1 MKKFTLICSPKYACE
16 LDLHPRAKQELFK
29 NCEVKRND
37 EDIVL
42 YNLNSCDKYDEIKG
56 SEIETVLAKKV
67 DYLHN
72 TYFGIEN
79 FEKAYVLKENELLQC
94 IFEDMGAIEMIFSQS
109 FENSTSME
117 SKISGEASAKFS
129 KNAIDQNIDQNM
141 DAKVGVDASHKE
153 ENAKERSA
161 QMQKQKK
168 FDGRK
173 KSKDELAEY
182 IKRNNI
188 DINGFS
194 PDVKKIIED
203 YLENEE
209 VNIRE
214 IEIKNDFSEFYR
226 DQKELVVGIGANVGI
241 YNQLS
246 IVACIKA
253 NIGNIK
259 KEKKEGSYS
268 WKVIFKKA

>member
-1 MKKFTLICSPKYACE
+1 MEKFTLICSPKYACE
-16 LDLHPRAKQELFK
+16 LDLHPRATQELFK
-29 NCEVKRND
+29 NCEIKRSD
-37 EDIVL
+37 GDIVL
-42 YNLNSCDKYDEIKG
+42 YNLNSCGKYEEIKVG
-56 SEIETVLAKKV
+56 EIETILAKKV

-79 FEKAYVLKENELLQC
+79 FEKAYVLKEQELLQC

-117 SKISGEASAKFS
+117 SKISGEASVNSS
-129 KNAIDQNIDQNM
+129 KNTADQNIGI
-141 DAKVGVDASHKE
+141 KVGADASHKE
-153 ENAKERSA
+153 ENVKERST
-161 QMQKQKK
+161 QMQKRKE

-194 PDVKKIIED
+194 SDIKKIIED

-214 IEIKNDFSEFYR
+214 IEIKNNFNEFY
-226 DQKELVVGIGANVGI
+226 QEQNELIAGIKANVDI

-246 IVACIKA
+246 VVACIKA
-253 NIGNIK
+253 NIDNVK
-259 KEKKEGSYS
+259 KEQKKESYS

>member
-1 MKKFTLICSPKYACE
+1 MEKFTLICSPKYACE
-16 LDLHPRAKQELFK
+16 LDLHPSAKRELFK
-29 NCEVKRND
+29 NCEIKRSD

-42 YNLNSCDKYDEIKG
+42 YRLNSCDKYEEIKG
-56 SEIETVLAKKV
+56 SEIKAILAKKV

-79 FEKAYVLKENELLQC
+79 FEKAYVLKEQELLQC

-109 FENSTSME
+109 FENSAGME
-117 SKISGEASAKFS
+117 SKISGEASVNSS
-129 KNAIDQNIDQNM
+129 KNAADQNIGI
-141 DAKVGVDASHKE
+141 KIGIDASHKE
-153 ENAKERSA
+153 ENVKERSA
-161 QMQKQKK
+161 QTQRQKE

-188 DINGFS
+188 NINGFS
-194 PDVKKIIED
+194 SDIKKIIEN

-214 IEIKNDFSEFYR
+214 IKIEKSFSEFSQDR
-226 DQKELVVGIGANVGI
+226 KDFVAEIGANVDI

-253 NIGNIK
+253 NIDNIK
-259 KEKKEGSYS
+259 KEKKEESYS